1 LWLGRLTELVAQGYE
16 LDEACAICVPRREE
30 PKEPNVEYESR
41 YLQ

>member
-16 LDEACAICVPRREE
+16 LDEARGICVPRREE
-30 PKEPNVEYESR
+30 PNEPNVECR